1 MMVSFYLKTGT
12 AGPGKRLLLHALHV
26 RDTFFKSK

>member
-1 MMVSFYLKTGT
+1 MMVSSNLKTGT
-12 AGPGKRLLLHALHV
+12 AGPGKRLLPHALHV